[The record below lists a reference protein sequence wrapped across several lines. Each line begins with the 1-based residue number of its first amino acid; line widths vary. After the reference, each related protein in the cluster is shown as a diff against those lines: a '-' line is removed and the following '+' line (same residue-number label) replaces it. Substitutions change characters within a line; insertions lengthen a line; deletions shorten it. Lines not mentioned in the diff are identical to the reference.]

1 VSKSK
6 LQDLRMKRIRL
17 KPASK
22 EPPIFFKKNQNET
35 GGSLEREPAQ
45 H

>member
-1 VSKSK
+1 
-6 LQDLRMKRIRL
+6 MKRIRL

-22 EPPIFFKKNQNET
+22 EPPIFFLKIKTKT